1 MDHLYA
7 PLDDPEK
14 DRLLSRQDSMAGRLQ
29 RAAYRLLM
37 EHELRGEIGTR
48 SRTARRDRGAPGSGY
63 PVKTNLV
70 AEALRLA
77 ASGIPVV
84 PCHTPQ
90 PDGTCSCHNPDC
102 ESVGKHPR
110 SFHGVKDATTDA
122 DTISRWWHMW
132 PDANLGIATGGG
144 FAVLDIDP
152 RNGGDESL
160 ERLEAQ
166 QGEIVTKTVR
176 TGGGGLHLYLRSAA
190 DLPNR
195 TIAPG
200 IEVKSKGLLVIA
212 PPSLHVS
219 GEIYEWIDTGEGIQ
233 VVPDWLVDLVWTNS
247 KNDLTTPFV
256 THVTLPSFLDVYRP
270 FAHIYVLKGSIC
282 HIRHR
287 WFGSDEAS
295 TTLYRPRSLST
306 PVRHSWE
313 LIREQSPV
321 S

>member
-1 MDHLYA
+1 ML
-7 PLDDPEK
+7 P
-14 DRLLSRQDSMAGRLQ
+14 
-29 RAAYRLLM
+29 
-37 EHELRGEIGTR
+37 
-48 SRTARRDRGAPGSGY
+48 
-63 PVKTNLV
+63 
-70 AEALRLA
+70 
-77 ASGIPVV
+77 
-84 PCHTPQ
+84 
-90 PDGTCSCHNPDC
+90 
-102 ESVGKHPR
+102 
-110 SFHGVKDATTDA
+110 TDA

-295 TTLYRPRSLST
+295 TTLYRPLLLGFSRACIQRVNNWCRVTGFEAMFGSPCGGRSLRPRFALQVGVSAQSLAQSARESCIGMGSASAYLAGGT
-306 PVRHSWE
+306 P
-313 LIREQSPV
+313 
-321 S
+321 